1 MIRTEC
7 PDHFAMSIAFDS
19 GEARFSLPSYAPRLL
34 ILAGL
39 LAYVG
44 MLALAWWAIS
54 ARLPDQIPLTIA
66 GHAFNLKHVH
76 DKILSTGSILLLI
89 LPSAFWIECAVVGWR
104 QSSARALLAPTESM
118 KTDICFFLM
127 EQFHLNGMI
136 GKVLMLG
143 LSIISGVA
151 LRDWIAARTGFAID
165 PTVLPL
171 WLQVIVYFY
180 AYSFFDYWAHR
191 VGHTKWFWPL
201 HRYHHAAQD
210 FCVING
216 GRIHPAGFV
225 GIVSINIPMPLL
237 GATPEAMIWVNV
249 MTSVL
254 GFLIHSRMDTGF
266 GWVGRYVIQSPLHH
280 RLHHKLDM
288 STPTG
293 FFGMAPIWDHLFG
306 GWSECRDRNV
316 AVGVDT
322 PYAQGFWVMPDLLRD
337 YWDFWKG
344 LVGRRTLSPSEQI
357 TR

>member
-1 MIRTEC
+1 
-7 PDHFAMSIAFDS
+7 MSIAADS
-19 GEARFSLPSYAPRLL
+19 GETRFSLPSCVPRLL

-39 LAYVG
+39 MAYLG
-44 MLALAWWAIS
+44 TLTAAWFAIS
-54 ARLPDQIPLTIA
+54 ARLPDHISLTIA
-66 GHAFNLKHVH
+66 GHAFTLKNVH
-76 DKILSTGSILLLI
+76 DKVLSTGSVLLLI

-104 QSSARALLAPTESM
+104 KSSLRALLAPTKSM
-118 KTDICFFLM
+118 KTDIVFFMM
-127 EQFHLNGMI
+127 EQLHLTGMI

-151 LRDWIAARTGFAID
+151 LRDWIAAKTGFAID

-171 WLQVIVYFY
+171 PVQVVVYFY
-180 AYSFFDYWAHR
+180 VYSFFDYWAHR
-191 VGHTKWFWPL
+191 LGHHKYFWPL
-201 HRYHHAAQD
+201 HRYHHSAED

-225 GIVSINIPMPLL
+225 GIFTVNIPMPLL

-249 MTSVL
+249 ATSVL
-254 GFLIHSRMDTGF
+254 GFIIHSRIESHF
-266 GWVGRYVIQSPLHH
+266 GWIGRYVIQSPLHH

-293 FFGMAPIWDHLFG
+293 FFGMTPIWDHLFG
-306 GWSECRDRNV
+306 GWSECRMRNV

-322 PYAQGFWVMPDLLRD
+322 PYRQGFWLAPDLLRD

-344 LVGRRTLSPSEQI
+344 LVGKRTLSPSEMPPSKQI